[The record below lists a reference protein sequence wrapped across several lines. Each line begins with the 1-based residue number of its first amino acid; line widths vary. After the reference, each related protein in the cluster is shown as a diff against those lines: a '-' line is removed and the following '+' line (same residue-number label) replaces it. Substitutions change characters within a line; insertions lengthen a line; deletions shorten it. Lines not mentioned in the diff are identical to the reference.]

1 MRYAQIK
8 SGQKL
13 HMVYEAGEGK
23 DDASIVRA
31 GIGFVSAHGL
41 RKAAARHLAEAGCT
55 AHEIMAITGHKTLA
69 EVQWYAA
76 SASGETLADAAHD
89 KRKAR
94 TDLATRAASDLATLK
109 IV

>member
-31 GIGFVSAHGL
+31 GHVSAPLCGCRTFDGSYRMTCNL
-41 RKAAARHLAEAGCT
+41 PLAHACQNCRR
-55 AHEIMAITGHKTLA
+55 
-69 EVQWYAA
+69 VYRQRY
-76 SASGETLADAAHD
+76 S
-89 KRKAR
+89 
-94 TDLATRAASDLATLK
+94 
-109 IV
+109 